1 LCKFIY
7 FNSLLLITLLLN
19 YKLPFN
25 TIAYLRITIRYQ
37 INSITI
43 KSYIHIIYNKSIL
56 REKDKIKKDAVIEEI
71 FDSIS
76 FLVKYHL

>member
-1 LCKFIY
+1 MFKFIY

-43 KSYIHIIYNKSIL
+43 KSYIHITYNKSIL
-56 REKDKIKKDAVIEEI
+56 REKDKLKKMLLLKK
-71 FDSIS
+71 
-76 FLVKYHL
+76 FLILYHF

>member
-1 LCKFIY
+1 MFKFIY

-43 KSYIHIIYNKSIL
+43 KSYIHITYNKSIL
-56 REKDKIKKDAVIEEI
+56 REKDKIKKDAVID
-71 FDSIS
+71 FIS